1 MVKNNIP
8 KDVCKN
14 IIKKLNNEKWYKHA
28 WYNYADNKTNNL
40 GDKEFDT
47 NWGDLSHNILEP
59 YIIKTIKEYEKFT
72 NQKTILCSRF
82 SRIRFNKYTKNTNI
96 QEHIDHIYSLFD
108 GKERGIPVLS
118 IVGLLNENFKGGDF
132 YINNVLIKIKT
143 GDVLVFPSCFL
154 YPHEVKSITQGK
166 RYSFVTWCY

>member
-47 NWGDLSHNILEP
+47 NWSDLSHNILEP

-82 SRIRFNKYTKNTNI
+82 SRIPTNR
-96 QEHIDHIYSLFD
+96 DHGF
-108 GKERGIPVLS
+108 
-118 IVGLLNENFKGGDF
+118 
-132 YINNVLIKIKT
+132 IKT
-143 GDVLVFPSCFL
+143 
-154 YPHEVKSITQGK
+154 
-166 RYSFVTWCY
+166 SFCCMCSW